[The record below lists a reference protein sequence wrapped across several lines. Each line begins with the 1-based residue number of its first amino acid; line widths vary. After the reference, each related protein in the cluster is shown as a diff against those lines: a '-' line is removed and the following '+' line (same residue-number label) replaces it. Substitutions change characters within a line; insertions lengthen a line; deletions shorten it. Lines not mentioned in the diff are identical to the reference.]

1 MLSVLNLTYL
11 YSSTKRLCLRNSM
24 GFVHT
29 SPLHRLP
36 SDVTLKLQDGSIK
49 AQKMMLA
56 CVSPVFEKMFYG
68 NFKEATSKVVELPG
82 DSNKIMKLLLD
93 IVFEESCE
101 MESLDDII
109 PLMEVVERYQ
119 INKAP
124 IQQMCDEA
132 ILAQMNASNCFI
144 LLPKFSNLMHEESI
158 KKAADQVMKFTNND
172 VIANHQCTKEL
183 PENIL
188 LSLLHHDKLYSYDA
202 EIFEFLVYWHQHQ
215 THLGKS
221 LELTSQLF
229 ACVRYTRIVPQILSS
244 SVATCDLVDKELLSK
259 AFQFVYTSCE
269 KFGDDNGKCF
279 KVKNWRKPIHSLS
292 LKWESFGNVVLTRS
306 NRYDP
311 HPRVGGCFDGVPL
324 DKYIIKSVPLQ
335 DKFHSF
341 TLLDLYL
348 KNRNRSTVLDNAKLV
363 VAIQDTNEHY
373 LLSAPIEN
381 NNLVTLC
388 VYGNFLFLKL
398 IDCNCNMVVSTFS
411 ITGNS
416 PPFSICIRRAAG
428 YSNKTTFSFKVN

>member
-1 MLSVLNLTYL
+1 MYPC
-11 YSSTKRLCLRNSM
+11 SSTKRLCLRNSM

-36 SDVTLKLQDGSIK
+36 SDITLKLQDGSIK

-68 NFKEATSKVVELPG
+68 NFKEATSKVVDLPS
-82 DSNKIMKLLLD
+82 DSHKIMKLLLE

-109 PLMEVVERYQ
+109 PLMEVVDRYQ

-132 ILAQMNASNCFI
+132 ILTQMNANNYYI
-144 LLPKFSNLMHEESI
+144 LLPKFSNLMHEVNI
-158 KKAADQVMKFTNND
+158 KKAVDQVMKFNNND
-172 VIANHQCTKEL
+172 IIANHQCTKEL

-188 LSLLHHDKLYSYDA
+188 LSLLHHDKFYNHDT
-202 EIFEFLVYWHQHQ
+202 EIFEFLVFWHQHQ
-215 THLGKS
+215 IHLGKS

-244 SVATCDLVDKELLSK
+244 TVATCDLVDKELLSK
-259 AFQFVYTSCE
+259 AFQFIYTSCN
-269 KFGDDNGKCF
+269 KFGNDNGQCF
-279 KVKNWRKPIHSLS
+279 KVKNWRRPVHSIS
-292 LKWESFGNVVLTRS
+292 LNWEGFGNVVLART

-311 HPRVGGCFDGVPL
+311 HPRVSGCFDGVAL
-324 DKYIIKSVPLQ
+324 DKYIIKSMPLQ
-335 DKFHSF
+335 DEFHSF
-341 TLLDLYL
+341 TLLDLYF
-348 KNRNRSTVLDNAKLV
+348 KNKSTVLDNAKLV
-363 VAIQDTNEHY
+363 VAIQETTEHY

-381 NNLVTLC
+381 NHLVTLC

-398 IDCNCNMVVSTFS
+398 IDCGSNVVVSTFS